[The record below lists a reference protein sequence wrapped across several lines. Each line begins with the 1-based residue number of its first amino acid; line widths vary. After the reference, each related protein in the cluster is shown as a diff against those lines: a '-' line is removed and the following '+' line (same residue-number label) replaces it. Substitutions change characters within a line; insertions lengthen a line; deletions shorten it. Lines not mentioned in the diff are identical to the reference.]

1 MSGVRVARISGVD
14 IVADG
19 SLVLLAGL
27 LTWAMY
33 IDLDRS
39 FPDAASSALVLLAFV
54 GGLAFIGSVLAHEL
68 SHSVLAQRR
77 GLEVRRIRL
86 FVFGG
91 VSEIEVEPRDPGEE
105 LSVSVA
111 GPAASAAIG
120 LLLLAVAATMSPS
133 PGQRTLWI
141 LALANLALAAFNLL
155 PGLPLDG
162 GRVLH
167 AVLWRIWDDR
177 PRATHWATVAG
188 QGLGLLVAV
197 AGAAILFIRVDLGGL
212 WMVAIGWFV
221 YRAATANRAREQLV
235 GRLSGLTV
243 ADVMRPVDAAVSGDL
258 TIQELLD
265 MYGFGARV
273 RDFPVEVD
281 GRVRG
286 VIGNRE
292 LGVVEPTM
300 YRYTLVATTMTE
312 IGQADVVSAGASLE
326 SLMTRPAGDSG
337 RAVAV
342 ESGRVVGLV
351 TPTELAGV
359 LD

>member
-1 MSGVRVARISGVD
+1 
-14 IVADG
+14 
-19 SLVLLAGL
+19 
-27 LTWAMY
+27 
-33 IDLDRS
+33 
-39 FPDAASSALVLLAFV
+39 
-54 GGLAFIGSVLAHEL
+54 
-68 SHSVLAQRR
+68 
-77 GLEVRRIRL
+77 
-86 FVFGG
+86 
-91 VSEIEVEPRDPGEE
+91 
-105 LSVSVA
+105 
-111 GPAASAAIG
+111 
-120 LLLLAVAATMSPS
+120 
-133 PGQRTLWI
+133 
-141 LALANLALAAFNLL
+141 
-155 PGLPLDG
+155 
-162 GRVLH
+162 
-167 AVLWRIWDDR
+167 
-177 PRATHWATVAG
+177 
-188 QGLGLLVAV
+188 
-197 AGAAILFIRVDLGGL
+197 
-212 WMVAIGWFV
+212 
-221 YRAATANRAREQLV
+221 
-235 GRLSGLTV
+235 
-243 ADVMRPVDAAVSGDL
+243 
-258 TIQELLD
+258 